1 MAATIMDGRK
11 IAAEIREELKAEVAV
26 LRERGIVPRL
36 DVILVG
42 EDPASVVYAQA
53 KERASKRIGVDFV
66 WHRLPET
73 ASEEEVLALLNEM
86 NNDDAVHGIMVEL
99 PLPQGMSKDRIVEAV
114 HPLKD
119 VDGVNPLNQGYV
131 ALELEGLSPATPLAC
146 IETLD
151 RYQLPISGQ
160 EVALVGWGATVGK
173 PLLPMLLGRRA
184 TVVTTHSRTRD
195 LAVHTRQADIVISAV
210 GRPSLITADMIKPG
224 AVVIDVAIN
233 ETPNGIVG
241 DVDFDAVSE
250 VAGHITPVPG
260 GVGSVTTMILFKNLL
275 KGIKWQQQR
284 AKAH

>member
-1 MAATIMDGRK
+1 MAAIIMDGKK

-26 LRERGIVPRL
+26 WRERGIVPRL

-73 ASEEEVLALLNEM
+73 ASEEEVLALLDEM
-86 NNDDAVHGIMVEL
+86 NHDDAVHGIMVEL
-99 PLPQGMSKDRIVEAV
+99 PLPRGMSKDTIVEAV
-114 HPLKD
+114 NALKD

-146 IETLD
+146 IEMLD
-151 RYQLPISGQ
+151 RYQLPVTGK

-184 TVVTTHSRTRD
+184 TVTTTHSRTRD
-195 LAVHTRQADIVISAV
+195 LSLHTRQADIIISAV
-210 GRPSLITADMIKPG
+210 GRPGLIKADMVKPG

-233 ETPNGIVG
+233 ETPDGIVG
-241 DVDFDAVSE
+241 DVDFDGVSK

-275 KGIKWQQQR
+275 KSIERQQS
-284 AKAH
+284 AKTH

>member
-53 KERASKRIGVDFV
+53 KERASKRIGIDFV

-73 ASEEEVLALLNEM
+73 ASEEEVLALLDEM

-146 IETLD
+146 IEMLD
-151 RYQLPISGQ
+151 RYQLPINGQ

-241 DVDFDAVSE
+241 DVDFDAVSG

-275 KGIKWQQQR
+275 KGIEWQQR

>member
-53 KERASKRIGVDFV
+53 KERASKRIGIDFV

-73 ASEEEVLALLNEM
+73 ASEEEVLALLDEM

-146 IETLD
+146 IEMLD
-151 RYQLPISGQ
+151 RYQLPINGQ

-241 DVDFDAVSE
+241 DVDFDAVSG

-275 KGIKWQQQR
+275 KGIEWQQR
-284 AKAH
+284 AKTH